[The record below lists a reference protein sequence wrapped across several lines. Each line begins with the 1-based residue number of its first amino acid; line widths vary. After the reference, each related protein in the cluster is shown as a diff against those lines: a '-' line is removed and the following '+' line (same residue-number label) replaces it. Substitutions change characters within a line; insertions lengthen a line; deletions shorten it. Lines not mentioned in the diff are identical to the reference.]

1 MIEVLHSYPSWIVII
16 SIYIVVDLF
25 YLLIFN
31 RYLKKINKFITNKKI
46 FWIKCVIANIAS
58 AFFLSILMYSVFLF
72 DLVDVLNDKM
82 FDLWYRNI
90 EYPILYYYIY
100 DSVAAFAWVL
110 IGFVITIVVVYQI
123 ARRWIFNKLNIE
135 KVLIK
140 KYALTFAIVT
150 APWMLLCPEFVIK
163 VEVLWC
169 HLFNVDGITEIFLG
183 VI

>member
-1 MIEVLHSYPSWIVII
+1 MIEVLYSYPSWIVII

-46 FWIKCVIANIAS
+46 FWIKCLIANIAS
-58 AFFLSILMYSVFLF
+58 VFFLSILMYSAFLF

-82 FDLWYRNI
+82 FELWYRNI

-100 DSVAAFAWVL
+100 DNVAAFVWVL

-123 ARRWIFNKLNIE
+123 ARRWIFNKLNEE
-135 KVLIK
+135 KALIK
-140 KYALTFAIVT
+140 KYALTYAIIT
-150 APWMLLCPEFVIK
+150 APWMLLYPRFVDEI
-163 VEVLWC
+163 ENLWC
-169 HLFNVDGITEIFLG
+169 LIF
-183 VI
+183 